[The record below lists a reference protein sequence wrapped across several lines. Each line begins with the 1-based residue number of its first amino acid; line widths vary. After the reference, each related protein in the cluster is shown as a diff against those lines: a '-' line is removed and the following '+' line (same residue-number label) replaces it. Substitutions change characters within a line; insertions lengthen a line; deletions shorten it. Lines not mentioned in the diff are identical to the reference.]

1 MTTETSTPQETPVG
15 AHCHAPH
22 GTKTTPVFL
31 PANGEVSW
39 LLLPSLALLTSGST
53 V

>member
-1 MTTETSTPQETPVG
+1 MTTETFTPQETPVG